1 MLVVGCVLLVFFV
14 VYEMKWAEHPLMP
27 RRVLNRTFL
36 CCVIIDVF
44 YFLSGNL
51 RSTFFASWVYVI
63 KDW

>member
-1 MLVVGCVLLVFFV
+1 MFVVGGVLLAFFV
-14 VYEMKWAEHPLMP
+14 IYEMKLAQHPLMP

-51 RSTFFASWVYVI
+51 RSTFFASWVYVV

>member
-1 MLVVGCVLLVFFV
+1 MLIVGGVLLLSFVF
-14 VYEMKWAEHPLMP
+14 YEMKWAEHPLMP
-27 RRVLNRTFL
+27 LRVLNRTFL

-51 RSTFFASWVYVI
+51 RSTFFSSWVYVV